1 MVDRI
6 HFGAIPS
13 EVQLVL
19 GLPHPINSLPH
30 NRGEDCGVRCLQN
43 PNTVKELQSLSLLR
57 TLFPHSPI
65 ETFQFLQDHYL
76 RSRPKATLDKYSCL
90 APVVRFLQ
98 EKGLNIANSLWGARK
113 FLVFHSSISIYWK
126 PKPWR
131 QFYFYRNKAT
141 VLFQLPK
148 PIQDHIEHLSRN
160 VRGQIPIN
168 GYITINPYDAS
179 LQHSAQDL
187 DSHTASCSFSLWL
200 VALPQRFPQL
210 RPGWEITTKM
220 SWSSNQ
226 CLNFRLI
233 TSILK
238 TAWIRQRSSGE
249 LLDSKRPWTSSKKL
263 QNIAEKELH
272 HHVDDC
278 SWNPMAEAQCY
289 PVHILQLCS
298 NWHFTQHSLFY

>member
-98 EKGLNIANSLWGARK
+98 EKGLNIANSLWGA
-113 FLVFHSSISIYWK
+113 
-126 PKPWR
+126 
-131 QFYFYRNKAT
+131 
-141 VLFQLPK
+141 
-148 PIQDHIEHLSRN
+148 
-160 VRGQIPIN
+160 
-168 GYITINPYDAS
+168 
-179 LQHSAQDL
+179 
-187 DSHTASCSFSLWL
+187 
-200 VALPQRFPQL
+200 
-210 RPGWEITTKM
+210 
-220 SWSSNQ
+220 
-226 CLNFRLI
+226 
-233 TSILK
+233 
-238 TAWIRQRSSGE
+238 
-249 LLDSKRPWTSSKKL
+249 
-263 QNIAEKELH
+263 QN
-272 HHVDDC
+272 
-278 SWNPMAEAQCY
+278 Y
-289 PVHILQLCS
+289 
-298 NWHFTQHSLFY
+298 